1 MKNCFCLLSFSILFI
16 AQVSAQQPMMQST
29 RDALNQNLNVS
40 QHNSNMLY
48 GFDNRTTDIQGSY
61 YLDPDWSI
69 ATVRFYPRTIS
80 TPKGLIKL
88 DSVTDVQ
95 MRVLLKG
102 NDVEFNTQ
110 EGIKVISGTLIK
122 SFTIKKQD
130 LFVKNYISTLEFND
144 ESEKVKAG
152 FFEILADGKVK
163 LLEYDKLRVQQ
174 PDYVEAL
181 NVGSKDIKINL
192 EKFLYIAKGKEVTR
206 FNTGR
211 KDLYELMADKKSE
224 IEKFAKDNSLSLKD
238 RADLA
243 KIFQYYNT
251 L

>member
-1 MKNCFCLLSFSILFI
+1 MKNCLYLIPFSLFL
-16 AQVSAQQPMMQST
+16 AFQASAQQPMMQST
-29 RDALNQNLNVS
+29 RDALNQNLTIS

-48 GFDNRTTDIQGSY
+48 GFDNRATEIQGSFY
-61 YLDPDWSI
+61 MDPEWSI
-69 ATVRFYPRTIS
+69 ATVRFYPGTIS
-80 TPKGLIKL
+80 TPKGIIKL

-102 NDVEFNTQ
+102 NDVEFNTP

-122 SFTIKKQD
+122 SFTIRKQEV
-130 LFVKNYISTLEFND
+130 FIKNYISTLEFND
-144 ESEKVKAG
+144 ETEKVKAG

-163 LLEYDKLRVQQ
+163 LLEYSKLKIQQ

-181 NVGSKDIKINL
+181 NVGSKDIKINI
-192 EKFLYIAKGKEVTR
+192 EKLLYIAKGKEVVK
-206 FNTGR
+206 FSTGK
-211 KDLYELMADKKSE
+211 KDLYELMVDKKPE
-224 IEKFAKDNSLSLKD
+224 IERFVKDNDLSLKD

-243 KIFQYYNT
+243 KVFRYYNT